1 MTPALRAALG
11 VLVGV
16 ALLAW
21 LLPAVDLRR
30 ALATASSAPPS
41 RVAGIV
47 ALTLLFL
54 LLKAWRWQV
63 LLGAMRAPAG
73 LLLRSVLL
81 GSALNYALPHAG
93 EAARVALVQDGSR
106 RPAAALLSSIGV
118 ERIMDL
124 LVIALLAAVVAA
136 GPGATVGGVPLA
148 QLLLPVVTVAVAL
161 LAAMIAA
168 PQPVLGIFTRMAA
181 CAGARVAALVG
192 RHAADALNGLQALRS
207 AGVTGVALLLSVA
220 QWACTAACIALAMAA
235 AGLAP
240 SPSAVALTLVALV
253 AGLLLP
259 SAPGYAGTTQAAFV
273 LALAPFGHDQA
284 SALAAS
290 LVYNVSVVATVLCAA
305 LPCALPWLRVRR
317 DG

>member
-1 MTPALRAALG
+1 MTPALRAAVG
-11 VLVGV
+11 VLVGA

-21 LLPAVDLRR
+21 LLPVVDLRR
-30 ALATASSAPPS
+30 ALATATAAPPS
-41 RVAGIV
+41 LVAGIV
-47 ALTLLFL
+47 ALTLVFL

-63 LLGAMRAPAG
+63 LIGAMRAPAG

-93 EAARVALVQDGSR
+93 EAARIALVQDGPR

-124 LVIALLAAVVAA
+124 LVIALLGAVVAA

-148 QLLLPVVTVAVAL
+148 RLLWPAVTVAVVL
-161 LAAMIAA
+161 LAAVIAA
-168 PQPVLGIFTRMAA
+168 PQPVLGLLTRIAA
-181 CAGARVAALVG
+181 VAGERAAALVG
-192 RHAADALNGLQALRS
+192 RHAADALSGLQSLRS
-207 AGVTGVALLLSVA
+207 AGVTGVALLLSAA
-220 QWACTAACIALAMAA
+220 QWACTAACIALAMVA

-240 SPSAVALTLVALV
+240 SPSSVALTLVALV

-273 LALAPFGHDQA
+273 LALAPFGHAQA
-284 SALAAS
+284 GALAAS
-290 LVYNVSVVATVLCAA
+290 LIYNVAVVAAVLCAA